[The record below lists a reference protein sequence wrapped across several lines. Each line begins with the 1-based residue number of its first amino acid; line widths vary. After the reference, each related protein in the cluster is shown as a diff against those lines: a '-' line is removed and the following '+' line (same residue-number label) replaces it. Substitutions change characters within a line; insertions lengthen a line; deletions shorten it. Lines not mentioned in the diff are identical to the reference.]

1 MTPMQ
6 ETQRDSVNAL
16 FGNGLFGAGGAAGG
30 LDLFKLLRALLRRA
44 WAVVMVGVVFAA
56 AGYFFAKATYVP
68 TYVEK
73 ATLEFTSTKY
83 IKVAD
88 ATGKEELVT
97 VVVPYENN
105 DIGRYNILMKSD
117 AMLYS
122 LAQNLNNEYSVG
134 MLRNSMTLTETAVS
148 GIFGL
153 EITGGDPVFCS
164 RVMDAL
170 LDVFPD
176 YMRTSAST
184 INIRLIN
191 YPETPVVN
199 NSDNSVKIAFL
210 AFMAGALLIALIV
223 VLVEIFSDTVKDID
237 DIRNK
242 TNAAVIGSIPYVGK
256 STGLINKKPLFT
268 GGLLI
273 TDEDKVSFAFIE
285 CVKSIRTKIEN
296 LSINKGFKTFIV
308 TSTYENEGKT
318 TVAINIAASL
328 AQKGKSVLL
337 MDADLRKPAVLRTI
351 GVKYDDKS
359 GLIPIIKGEST
370 YQESIKYVKS
380 LGLFILPSGGITQK
394 SSEVLDADKV
404 RQVLEQARKEFDFI
418 IIDTPP
424 SRVVSD
430 SMVISALADS
440 LIFVIRK
447 DHAKIADINETLEE
461 IAGTNIDIAG
471 AVFTMNDEESR
482 GRILNKG
489 GSGASRYYKR
499 YYRYGGKYGYGSGKY
514 GYGSGGKYGYGS
526 SGKYGYGSGGYGYGS
541 GGYGY
546 GSGGYGYGSGGYGY
560 GAGGYG
566 YGSGGYGYGSGGYG
580 YGSGGYGYGS
590 GGYGYGSGGYGYGAN
605 GYGYGYGYGYGL
617 FGRKRRKQQQQI
629 QRERRAAEEQNQEK
643 PGEENGALQEANGEA
658 AAPENQNQND
668 NNRNPNEKHKKK

>member
-1 MTPMQ
+1 MQ

-16 FGNGLFGAGGAAGG
+16 LGNGLFGGGGSG

-44 WAVVMVGVVFAA
+44 WAVVMVGVIFAA

-68 TYVEK
+68 SYIEK

-105 DIGRYNILMKSD
+105 DVRRYSLLMKSD

-122 LAQNLNNEYSVG
+122 LSKKLNNEYSIG
-134 MLRNSMTLTETAVS
+134 SLRNAMTLTETTVS
-148 GIFGL
+148 GIFGI
-153 EITGGDPVFCS
+153 EVVGGDPVFCT

-191 YPETPVVN
+191 YPETPVIN

-210 AFMAGALLIALIV
+210 AFMAGALIIAAIV

-296 LSINKGFKTFIV
+296 LASNKGFKTFIV

-318 TVAINIAASL
+318 TVAINIATSL

-359 GLIPIIKGEST
+359 GLIPIIKGEAT

-404 RQVLEQARKEFDFI
+404 RQVIEQARKEFDFI

-430 SMVISALADS
+430 SLVISALADS
-440 LIFVIRK
+440 LVFVIRK
-447 DHAKIADINETLEE
+447 DHAKISDINETLEE

-489 GSGASRYYKR
+489 GSGVSRYYKR

-514 GYGSGGKYGYGS
+514 GYGSGKYGYGS
-526 SGKYGYGSGGYGYGS
+526 SGS
-541 GGYGY
+541 
-546 GSGGYGYGSGGYGY
+546 
-560 GAGGYG
+560 YG

-590 GGYGYGSGGYGYGAN
+590 GGYGYGSGGYGYGSS
-605 GYGYGYGYGYGL
+605 GYGYGSGGYGYGSNGYGYGYGYGL

-629 QRERRAAEEQNQEK
+629 QRERAEAQQKAEDENKEAQQKAEDENKEAQAPDTDAPPEGQNG
-643 PGEENGALQEANGEA
+643 GENKNNKNNQKKQN
-658 AAPENQNQND
+658 NQNND
-668 NNRNPNEKHKKK
+668 QGGNHKKK

>member
-1 MTPMQ
+1 MQ
-6 ETQRDSVNAL
+6 ENQRDSVNSL
-16 FGNGLFGAGGAAGG
+16 LGNGLFGGGG

-105 DIGRYNILMKSD
+105 DVSRYSMLMKSD
-117 AMLYS
+117 AMLY
-122 LAQNLNNEYSVG
+122 NLSEKLKNEYSVG
-134 MLRNSMTLTETAVS
+134 MLRDAMTLTETAVS

-153 EITGGDPVFCS
+153 EVSGLDPTFCS
-164 RVMDAL
+164 KVMDAL

-191 YPETPVVN
+191 YPSAPTIN

-242 TNAAVIGSIPYVGK
+242 TNVAVIGSIPYVGK

-296 LSINKGFKTFIV
+296 LSANKGFKTFIV

-318 TVAINIAASL
+318 TVAINIATSL

-337 MDADLRKPAVLRTI
+337 MDADLRKPAILRTI

-404 RQVLEQARKEFDFI
+404 RQVIEQARKEFDFI

-430 SMVISALADS
+430 SLVISALADS
-440 LIFVIRK
+440 LVFVIRK
-447 DHAKIADINETLEE
+447 DHAKLSDINETLEE

-471 AVFTMNDEESR
+471 AVFTMNDDESR

-489 GSGASRYYKR
+489 GSGISRYYKR
-499 YYRYGGKYGYGSGKY
+499 YYRYGDSKYGYGSGKY
-514 GYGSGGKYGYGS
+514 GYGSGSYGYGS
-526 SGKYGYGSGGYGYGS
+526 GSYGYGSGSYGYGSGSYGYGSGSYGYGSGSYGYGSGGYGYGS

-546 GSGGYGYGSGGYGY
+546 GSGGYGYGS
-560 GAGGYG
+560 
-566 YGSGGYGYGSGGYG
+566 
-580 YGSGGYGYGS
+580 
-590 GGYGYGSGGYGYGAN
+590 N
-605 GYGYGYGYGYGL
+605 GGYGYGYGYGL
-617 FGRKRRKQQQQI
+617 FGRKRRKQQQQM
-629 QRERRAAEEQNQEK
+629 QREK
-643 PGEENGALQEANGEA
+643 EA
-658 AAPENQNQND
+658 AAQEAQQNLPEGQGAEGAAPQQEPDTQAPDQPND
-668 NNRNPNEKHKKK
+668 AEKNANGKHKKK

>member
-1 MTPMQ
+1 MQ
-6 ETQRDSVNAL
+6 ENQRDSVNSL
-16 FGNGLFGAGGAAGG
+16 LGNGLFGGGGGGG

-105 DIGRYNILMKSD
+105 DVSRYSMLMKSD
-117 AMLYS
+117 AMLY
-122 LAQNLNNEYSVG
+122 NLSEKLKNEYSVG
-134 MLRNSMTLTETAVS
+134 MLRDAMTLTETAVS

-153 EITGGDPVFCS
+153 EVSGLDPTFCS
-164 RVMDAL
+164 KVMDAL

-191 YPETPVVN
+191 YPSAPTIN
-199 NSDNSVKIAFL
+199 NSDNSVKIALL

-242 TNAAVIGSIPYVGK
+242 TNVAVIGSIPYVGK

-296 LSINKGFKTFIV
+296 LSANKGFKTFIV

-318 TVAINIAASL
+318 TVAINIATSL

-337 MDADLRKPAVLRTI
+337 MDADLRKPAILRTI

-404 RQVLEQARKEFDFI
+404 RQVIEQARKEFDFI

-430 SMVISALADS
+430 SLVISALADS
-440 LIFVIRK
+440 LVFVIRK
-447 DHAKIADINETLEE
+447 DHAKLSDINETLEE

-471 AVFTMNDEESR
+471 AVFTMNDDESR

-489 GSGASRYYKR
+489 GSGISRYYKR
-499 YYRYGGKYGYGSGKY
+499 YYRYGDGKYGYGSGKY
-514 GYGSGGKYGYGS
+514 GYGSGS
-526 SGKYGYGSGGYGYGS
+526 YGYGSGSYGYGS
-541 GGYGY
+541 GSYGY
-546 GSGGYGYGSGGYGY
+546 GSGS
-560 GAGGYG
+560 YG

-590 GGYGYGSGGYGYGAN
+590 GGYGYGSNGGYGYGSN
-605 GYGYGYGYGYGL
+605 GGYGYGYGYGL
-617 FGRKRRKQQQQI
+617 FGRKRRKQQQM
-629 QRERRAAEEQNQEK
+629 QREK
-643 PGEENGALQEANGEA
+643 EA
-658 AAPENQNQND
+658 AAHEAQQSLPEDQGDKNAAAQQAPDQPND
-668 NNRNPNEKHKKK
+668 AEKNANGRHKNK